1 MRSGTVWRSQVVLE
15 EAGEPQV
22 SKAPSSYNAQN
33 WRNKMETPTT
43 HTTASTHHPNP
54 SRSPLI
60 EVLWLFL
67 RLGFTAFGGPA
78 AHIAMMREEVVRKRQ
93 WVSSER
99 FVDLIGITNL
109 IPGPSSTELA
119 IYLGYLRAG
128 WPGLLVAG
136 VCFIG
141 PAMLIVLALAW
152 AYVTYGA
159 LPQIGWLFY
168 GIQPVVV
175 AIIAQ
180 AIWNLGRTV
189 FKGPLAVGLAL
200 LVLMCYFLGI
210 NVLILLFGGAALYGL
225 LRLLIGRVQTKAP
238 VTSFVVPFLGANHQ
252 AFFEPLGSVV
262 RAGAGALTTPIS
274 GWLVFLTFLK
284 LGSVVYGSGYTLL
297 AFLRTDLVQHLHWL
311 TDKQLLDAVSI
322 GQFTPGPVFTTA
334 TFIGYVIGGWPAA
347 LLATLAMFLP
357 SFVLIV
363 LIHPVASR
371 LRQAAWTAT
380 LLDGVN
386 AATLALMAGV
396 LIQLGQHALT
406 DVLTWVVA
414 LLAFVVLLRFK
425 LNSVWLI
432 LAGAAIGILRFWI
445 LGG

>member
-1 MRSGTVWRSQVVLE
+1 MRKSLKQHDLHEDEEKKAVSQLVDGGRSLAQGE
-15 EAGEPQV
+15 EDP
-22 SKAPSSYNAQN
+22 KPPSNAL
-33 WRNKMETPTT
+33 P
-43 HTTASTHHPNP
+43 
-54 SRSPLI
+54 
-60 EVLWLFL
+60 EVAWLFL

-78 AHIAMMREEVVRKRQ
+78 AHNAMMREEVVRKRQ
-93 WVSSER
+93 WVSAER

-109 IPGPSSTELA
+109 IPGPSSTELV

-128 WPGLLVAG
+128 WLGLLLAG
-136 VCFIG
+136 ICFIG

-159 LPQIGWLFY
+159 LPQINWLFY

-189 FKGPLAVGLAL
+189 FKGRLSMGLAL
-200 LVLMCYFLGI
+200 LVLVGYFLGVD
-210 NVLILLFGGAALYGL
+210 VLMLLFGGAALYGL
-225 LRLLIGRVQTKAP
+225 LRLLISHRRKKPP
-238 VTSFVVPFLGANHQ
+238 VTSLVLPGLAANLH
-252 AFFEPLGSVV
+252 AIFEPFTSFV
-262 RAGAGALTTPIS
+262 RAGVTVAGAPIS
-274 GWLVFLTFLK
+274 LGLVFLTFLK

-297 AFLRTDLVQHLHWL
+297 AFLRTDLVQNLHWL

-334 TFIGYVIGGWPAA
+334 TFIGYVIGGWKAS

-357 SFVLIV
+357 SFVLV
-363 LIHPVASR
+363 ALIHPVASR
-371 LRQAAWTAT
+371 LRRTTWTAT

-386 AATLALMAGV
+386 AAALALMTGV
-396 LIQLGQHALT
+396 LVQLGQHALM
-406 DVLTWVVA
+406 DVPTGAVA
-414 LLAFVVLLRFK
+414 VGAFALLLRFK

-432 LAGAAIGILRFWI
+432 LAGAVIGVLRFW
-445 LGG
+445 LLKG

>member
-1 MRSGTVWRSQVVLE
+1 MTTNDQANPSQEDVPAMSGK
-15 EAGEPQV
+15 EAGTAGPD
-22 SKAPSSYNAQN
+22 APSPRRLA
-33 WRNKMETPTT
+33 E
-43 HTTASTHHPNP
+43 
-54 SRSPLI
+54 L
-60 EVLWLFL
+60 VGLFL

-78 AHIAMMREEVVRKRQ
+78 AHIAMMRTEVVERRR
-93 WVSSER
+93 WVSEAR

-128 WPGLLVAG
+128 WLGLLVAG

-180 AIWNLGRTV
+180 ALWNLGRTI
-189 FKGPLAVGLAL
+189 FKGVLAAVVAL
-200 LVLMCYFLGI
+200 LVLVLYLLGV
-210 NVLILLFGGAALYGL
+210 NVLVLLFGGALCYGA
-225 LRLLIGRVQTKAP
+225 LRLLERQWKHKQTLSSVWLPIELFSTRFAWKVALPGLFTGLLAAAAP
-238 VTSFVVPFLGANHQ
+238 FSL
-252 AFFEPLGSVV
+252 
-262 RAGAGALTTPIS
+262 
-274 GWLVFLTFLK
+274 LVLFLTFLK
-284 LGSVVYGSGYTLL
+284 LGAVVYGSGYTLL
-297 AFLRTDLVQHLHWL
+297 AFLRTDLVQNLHWL
-311 TDKQLLDAVSI
+311 TDKQLLDAVSV

-334 TFIGYVIGGWPAA
+334 TFIGYLVGGFPGAA
-347 LLATLAMFLP
+347 LATLGIFLP
-357 SFVLIV
+357 SFCFIA
-363 LIHPVASR
+363 LIHPVAAR

-386 AATLALMAGV
+386 AAALALMTGV

-406 DVLTWVVA
+406 DVLTWAVA
-414 LLAFVVLLRFK
+414 LLSFALLVRFK
-425 LNSVWLI
+425 PNSVWLI
-432 LAGAAIGILRFWI
+432 LAGAAIGLLRFWV
-445 LGG
+445 LGGWSL